1 MCLGPKIASGKGTRV
16 EGMRGLLFLLLGL
29 LGQGKAVKPGEPAPI
44 LEATDSYGRRVE
56 FRGRWTVLWFYPKA
70 KSPGCTAQ
78 AKRYSELHQAFQAM
92 GAQVFG
98 VSHDPAREQCAFVED
113 LALKGGMI
121 PDPKGRLARAF
132 GVQSL
137 LGFYSRDTFLLSPE
151 GRVEQ
156 VWRGVNP
163 FKDADTVLAYLRA
176 KARR

>member
-1 MCLGPKIASGKGTRV
+1 MWLGPKTGSRKGIRV
-16 EGMRGLLFLLLGL
+16 KGMRGLLFLLLSL
-29 LGQGKAVKPGEPAPI
+29 LSLGKAVKPGEPAPI

-78 AKRYSELHQAFQAM
+78 AKRYSELHEAFQAL

-98 VSHDPAREQCAFVED
+98 VSHDSAQEQCAFVED

-121 PDPKGRLARAF
+121 PDPQGRLARAF
-132 GVQSL
+132 GVRSL
-137 LGFYSRDTFLLSPE
+137 PGFYSRDTFLLSPE
-151 GRVEQ
+151 GRVER

-163 FKDADTVLAYLRA
+163 FKDADTVLSYL